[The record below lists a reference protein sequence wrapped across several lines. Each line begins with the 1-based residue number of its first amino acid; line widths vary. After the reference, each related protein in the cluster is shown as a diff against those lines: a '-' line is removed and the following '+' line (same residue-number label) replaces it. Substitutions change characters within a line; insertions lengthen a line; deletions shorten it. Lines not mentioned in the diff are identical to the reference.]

1 MKFVSILYK
10 NDAYLSTITTLEF
23 ETCNFFTHIVITN
36 VQLITKL
43 SMLLTFLS
51 IWMSVIVSETSI
63 IIRYFHE
70 LFCVIF
76 FWNGILCM
84 HSFSSIMMAYVIV
97 QLCARYLKRIEF
109 TNVNWYFINND
120 ITYIKSNII
129 IDPVLISTRFYE
141 IAQITYEKI
150 FHVYA
155 RFFCLQYKI

>member
-1 MKFVSILYK
+1 MKRVVLW
-10 NDAYLSTITTLEF
+10 
-23 ETCNFFTHIVITN
+23 THIVILN

-97 QLCARYLKRIEF
+97 QLYARYLKGIEF
-109 TNVNWYFINND
+109 TNVKWYFINKD
-120 ITYIKSNII
+120 DKSNII
-129 IDPVLISTRFYE
+129 IDPILISTCFYE

>member
-1 MKFVSILYK
+1 MKRVVLW
-10 NDAYLSTITTLEF
+10 
-23 ETCNFFTHIVITN
+23 THIVILN

-76 FWNGILCM
+76 LWNAILCM
-84 HSFSSIMMAYVIV
+84 HTFSPMKMAGVII
-97 QLCARYLKRIEF
+97 QMYARYLMRIEF
-109 TNVNWYFINND
+109 TNVKWYLTNND
-120 ITYIKSNII
+120 ISEKIII
-129 IDPVLISTRFYE
+129 IDLVFISTCFYE

-155 RFFCLQYKI
+155 RFFCLQYKM

>member
-1 MKFVSILYK
+1 
-10 NDAYLSTITTLEF
+10 
-23 ETCNFFTHIVITN
+23 
-36 VQLITKL
+36 
-43 SMLLTFLS
+43 MLLTFLS

-97 QLCARYLKRIEF
+97 QLYARYLKGIEF
-109 TNVNWYFINND
+109 TNVKWYFINND
-120 ITYIKSNII
+120 NYIKSNII
-129 IDPVLISTRFYE
+129 IDPILISTCFYE

-155 RFFCLQYKI
+155 RFFCLQYKIWLQYILIDVMQGIFDSLVCSLCKRMIDDKSYL